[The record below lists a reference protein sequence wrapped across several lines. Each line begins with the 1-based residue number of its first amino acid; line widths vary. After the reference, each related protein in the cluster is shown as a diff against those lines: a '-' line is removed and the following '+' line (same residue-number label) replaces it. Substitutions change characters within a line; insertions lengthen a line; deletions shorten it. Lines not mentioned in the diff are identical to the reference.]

1 MCVKRIEKLKIDPM
15 CFKKITQCFGAFMLI
30 LLLSS
35 SNSFGQSV
43 AGDWYGMAEVQG
55 MYMRFDLHVTQ
66 ADSGFTATF
75 DSPDQGAMGIPLTS
89 FNYEAPVVKFTFT
102 PAGISY
108 EGFAD
113 PAFTKISGMFSQGS
127 LEMEINFQRD
137 PIDMP
142 ENSMPKIMERY
153 DKKEVYIT
161 MRDGVKLFTSIYTP
175 KDMDEN
181 SPMLMSRTPYN
192 IEGGGEAAF
201 NPSLGIYHRFIK
213 ENYIFVFQD
222 VRGRYM
228 SEGEYENVRPINPNK
243 KGKEFDDASDTYDTV
258 EWLLKNVEK
267 NNGNVGVFGISYPG
281 FYATVAAVAH
291 HPAIKA
297 VSPQAPVTNWWI
309 GDDWHHNGAL
319 MMLDGFSFYRNFG
332 EDHPE
337 PTRGNSASVFNW
349 GVSDNYEFFMRN
361 PTVGG
366 MIDKYFPSE
375 DSYMAVLRNNP
386 DYNDYWKS
394 TDPRPHLKNIETAVM
409 TVGGWFDAE
418 DCWGAQKTYEA
429 FEKQNPGIDN
439 IVVLGPWSHGQW
451 AGSDGN
457 NLGDMYWGMN
467 ANDRFHEQ
475 EVKFFNYHLKGEGEN
490 DLPEALIFITGDNE
504 WREFETWPPKDAKE
518 KWLYFG
524 EGESISYSS
533 DQGNDL
539 FDEYV
544 SDPANPVPYTKDVHL
559 GRTTSYMTDDQRFA
573 SRRPDVM
580 VYQTS
585 VLEDDLTLTGPL
597 VADLFVSTTG
607 TDADFIVKLIDVFP
621 DNAQPIADQDIDP
634 PLGGFQMLVR
644 GEVFRGRYRNNFE
657 KPEAFEP
664 GKVSELKFEL
674 PGVGHTFKKG
684 HRLMI
689 QVQSSWFPL
698 VDRNPQKFVDI
709 YNCKPE
715 DFQKATHRIYRDKK
729 HPSGV
734 RVLVLD
740 ESDK

>member
-1 MCVKRIEKLKIDPM
+1 M
-15 CFKKITQCFGAFMLI
+15 
-30 LLLSS
+30 
-35 SNSFGQSV
+35 
-43 AGDWYGMAEVQG
+43 
-55 MYMRFDLHVTQ
+55 
-66 ADSGFTATF
+66 
-75 DSPDQGAMGIPLTS
+75 
-89 FNYEAPVVKFTFT
+89 
-102 PAGISY
+102 
-108 EGFAD
+108 
-113 PAFTKISGMFSQGS
+113 
-127 LEMEINFQRD
+127 
-137 PIDMP
+137 
-142 ENSMPKIMERY
+142 
-153 DKKEVYIT
+153 
-161 MRDGVKLFTSIYTP
+161 
-175 KDMDEN
+175 
-181 SPMLMSRTPYN
+181 
-192 IEGGGEAAF
+192 
-201 NPSLGIYHRFIK
+201 
-213 ENYIFVFQD
+213 
-222 VRGRYM
+222 
-228 SEGEYENVRPINPNK
+228 
-243 KGKEFDDASDTYDTV
+243 
-258 EWLLKNVEK
+258 
-267 NNGNVGVFGISYPG
+267 
-281 FYATVAAVAH
+281 
-291 HPAIKA
+291 
-297 VSPQAPVTNWWI
+297 
-309 GDDWHHNGAL
+309 
-319 MMLDGFSFYRNFG
+319 
-332 EDHPE
+332 
-337 PTRGNSASVFNW
+337 
-349 GVSDNYEFFMRN
+349 
-361 PTVGG
+361 
-366 MIDKYFPSE
+366 
-375 DSYMAVLRNNP
+375 
-386 DYNDYWKS
+386 
-394 TDPRPHLKNIETAVM
+394 
-409 TVGGWFDAE
+409 
-418 DCWGAQKTYEA
+418 
-429 FEKQNPGIDN
+429 
-439 IVVLGPWSHGQW
+439 
-451 AGSDGN
+451 
-457 NLGDMYWGMN
+457 
-467 ANDRFHEQ
+467 
-475 EVKFFNYHLKGEGEN
+475 
-490 DLPEALIFITGDNE
+490 
-504 WREFETWPPKDAKE
+504 
-518 KWLYFG
+518 YFG